1 MGSVTELFKQ
11 AVGIAPIRPTPFD
24 LKLLSSTTDGLGRTL
39 PMSGYTL
46 TGNNGPSWINFDQ
59 ALSRDQYQG
68 VVFLIVSSILRKA
81 ADIPWGVF
89 LPGKND
95 ERAEQVKSGH
105 PLIDLM
111 WKPNAKDE
119 SWSDIIEQM
128 GGYLLLR
135 GNSYSFAVKPAAGS
149 KGGQITELYV
159 LPAQRVKPQAGERFI
174 DPVKSYRFDEGE
186 GRATTYEREQIVH
199 VKYWNPDSAIE
210 GLSPLVAM
218 GKMATAANSAIDTQV
233 GQFQNQGP
241 KGIIYDE
248 SSTDPWQPEQ
258 AEGVRRWFR
267 SFFTGGRRQGEL
279 PIVGGKL
286 GYLQLGLSAADLD
299 TLEALQVTTRQLC
312 SGYGYPAELLNDK
325 AASTYNN
332 VNEARKAAITDA
344 VLPFLRRLRDGIN
357 RSLGTAYP
365 DGAYFDIITTGIP
378 ELQEDRKEQV
388 QTLASAYWISTQDK
402 QREMGVK
409 VDDKLPKYLIPGT
422 LSTLEEVT
430 GAAPADVAPGAG
442 DEVN

>member
-11 AVGIAPIRPTPFD
+11 AVGIAPIRPTPLD
-24 LKLLSSTTDGLGRTL
+24 LKLLGNTVDGLGRTA

-46 TGNNGPSWINFDQ
+46 TGNNGPTWINFDQ

-81 ADIPWGVF
+81 SDIPWGVF

-95 ERAEQVKSGH
+95 ERAEQVKANH

-111 WKPNAKDE
+111 WKPNEKDE
-119 SWSDIIEQM
+119 SWADIIEQM

-135 GNSYSFAVKPAAGS
+135 GNSYCFTVKPAAGS
-149 KGGQITELYV
+149 KRGQLQEMYV
-159 LPAQRVKPQAGERFI
+159 LPAHRVKPKAGERYI
-174 DPVKSYRFDEGE
+174 DPVKGYRFDEGN
-186 GRATTYEREQIVH
+186 GKATDYEREQIIH

-248 SSTDPWQPEQ
+248 SDESPWTAEQ
-258 AEGVRRWFR
+258 AGNVRRWWN
-267 SFFTGGRRQGEL
+267 SFFTGGRRQGEM

-286 GYLQLGLSAADLD
+286 GYLQLGLSATDLD

-332 VNEARKAAITDA
+332 VSEARKAAITDS
-344 VLPFLRRLRDGIN
+344 VLPFLRRLRDGVN

-365 DGAYFDIITTGIP
+365 DGAYFDIITTGVP

-388 QTLASAYWISTQDK
+388 QTLAAAWWMTSQDK
-402 QREMGVK
+402 QREMGIK
-409 VDDKLPKYLIPGT
+409 VDDTLPKYLIP
-422 LSTLEEVT
+422 STLQTVEELT
-430 GAAPADVAPGAG
+430 GAAPGDEAPGAG